1 MKTKP
6 DNIDCFS
13 LACAAVLGELHEAFP
28 RPVDMDAETVQDAL
42 VSEGRVPGDC
52 AWSDERHGTTLIGA
66 TLDYLLAEGLVRC
79 GDGPFPPEYPGL
91 VLTAR
96 GFSILQSPAE
106 LPGGKTTRTL
116 GRVLRETGAVAGR
129 AVMVQAIAMVFKLLA

>member
-1 MKTKP
+1 MKTVP

-13 LACAAVLGELHEAFP
+13 LACAAVLGDLHAAFP
-28 RPVDMDAETVQDAL
+28 RPVDLDAETVQEAL
-42 VSEGRVPGDC
+42 VEEGRLPGGC
-52 AWSDERHGTTLIGA
+52 AWRDEGRGTTLTAA

-79 GDGPFPPEYPGL
+79 GDGPFPPVYPGV

-106 LPGGKTTRTL
+106 LPGGKDPRTL
-116 GRVLRETGAVAGR
+116 GRALREMGASAGR
-129 AVMVQAIAMVFKLLA
+129 AAITQTIATVFRLLT